1 MDMSATLRSCGS
13 VSAPYPPTSP
23 RSAGLGADEI
33 AGRARSDDDDDHDP
47 HQERP
52 VASLSY
58 ITNTSVDG
66 FIEDA
71 DGRFDWAEPDD
82 VYFAYMTELV
92 RPVGTWLYG
101 RRLYEAMAVW
111 ETDPTLAER
120 SELLA
125 EFARVW
131 QSGEKVV
138 HSTTLEAPVTERTR
152 IERRFDPEAV
162 RALKAASERDLTI
175 GGAELAGLAFD
186 AGLVDEVHLFV
197 GPAAVGRGKPAFAG
211 SSRVPLELLDEHRF
225 PNGVVHLHYR
235 TAT

>member
-1 MDMSATLRSCGS
+1 VAT
-13 VSAPYPPTSP
+13 
-23 RSAGLGADEI
+23 
-33 AGRARSDDDDDHDP
+33 
-47 HQERP
+47 
-52 VASLSY
+52 LSY
-58 ITNTSVDG
+58 ITNVSADC

-82 VYFAYMTELV
+82 EYFTYMTELV

-101 RRLYEAMAVW
+101 RRLYESMAVW
-111 ETDPTLAER
+111 ETDPALAQG

-138 HSTTLEAPVTERTR
+138 HSTTLDAPVTARTR
-152 IERRFDPEAV
+152 IERRFDPDMI
-162 RALKAASERDLTI
+162 RALKASSEGELTI

-197 GPAAVGRGKPAFAG
+197 GPALVGGGKPAFAG
-211 SSRVPLELLDEHRF
+211 TSPVRLDLVDEHRF

-235 TAT
+235 TAG